1 MDARMLQSKITGQS
15 KNIGQSTNIGQS
27 RNVVPAQD
35 IGGRLPL
42 SALGPLSLEATVH
55 ALAAASD
62 ITLLIDGDGRVQDMA
77 MGNADLAEHGL
88 QDWIGRRWAETV
100 LPENRSKIEEMLE
113 SGSGGRWRQVNHP
126 SIAGDLPIRY
136 LALPAGNDGRLV
148 AIGQDMRAAAA
159 LQQRLLRA
167 QQSMERDSLR
177 LRQLEARYRLV
188 FDTSSEP
195 IVVVDT
201 LNRRIIEANPAARR
215 LADQTAAQ
223 LDQQPFTSIIGPE
236 DREAA
241 TALLGA
247 AAAVD
252 QRHPGRIRMASGETC
267 QISATLFRQDRSSF
281 LLIRLQPLAAR
292 AGGVGVSERP
302 LSEVLD
308 RMPDAFVLTDAQME
322 VLAANGLFL
331 DLVARSRP
339 EDVRGQP
346 LARFLGRPG
355 IDLGLLTTQLK
366 EHGAVR
372 NFGTVM
378 RGPSGEEEEVEVSA
392 VTSNEGGE
400 IRHGFSIRR
409 VSRRLAETP
418 AGQPLPRSV
427 EQLTELVGR
436 VSLKEIVRESTDL
449 IERLCIEAALTYTSD
464 NRASAAE
471 ILGLSRQSLY
481 SKLHRHGLGNL
492 VPDQE

>member
-1 MDARMLQSKITGQS
+1 MDVRAF
-15 KNIGQSTNIGQS
+15 
-27 RNVVPAQD
+27 PAQGD
-35 IGGRLPL
+35 DGRMPL

-62 ITLLIDGDGRVQDMA
+62 ITLLIDGDGRVRDLA
-77 MGNADLAEHGL
+77 MGNADLADHGL

-100 LPENRSKIEEMLE
+100 LPENRAKIEEMLE

-126 SIAGDLPIRY
+126 SVAGDLPIRY
-136 LALPAGNDGRLV
+136 LALPAGEDGRLV
-148 AIGQDMRAAAA
+148 AIGRDMRAAAA

-177 LRQLEARYRLV
+177 LRQLEARYRLL
-188 FDTSSEP
+188 FETAAEP
-195 IVVVDT
+195 IIVVDT
-201 LNRRIIEANPAARR
+201 LNRRIVEANPSARR
-215 LADQTAAQ
+215 LAGELTTS
-223 LDQQPFTSIIGPE
+223 LEQQPFTSIVSAQ

-241 TALLGA
+241 VALLGA
-247 AAAVD
+247 AAAAD
-252 QRHPGRIRMASGETC
+252 QRHPSRIRMIGGETC
-267 QISATLFRQDRSSF
+267 QISATLFRQDRGSF

-292 AGGVGVSERP
+292 AGGIAAVERP
-302 LSEVLD
+302 LAEVLD
-308 RMPDAFVLTDAQME
+308 RMPDAFVLTDARME
-322 VLAANGLFL
+322 ILAANGLFL
-331 DLVARSRP
+331 DLITQSRP
-339 EDVRGQP
+339 EDIRGQS

-355 IDLGLLTTQLK
+355 IDLGLLTAQLK

-378 RGPSGEEEEVEVSA
+378 RSPAGDEEDVEVSA
-392 VTSNEGGE
+392 VTSEEGGE
-400 IRHGFSIRR
+400 QRHGFSIRR
-409 VSRRLAETP
+409 VSRALAETP

-449 IERLCIEAALTYTSD
+449 IERLCIEAALSYTSD

>member
-1 MDARMLQSKITGQS
+1 MDEDASTTMVAQTLPAR
-15 KNIGQSTNIGQS
+15 
-27 RNVVPAQD
+27 D
-35 IGGRLPL
+35 IHGRLPL

-62 ITLLIDGDGRVQDMA
+62 ITLLIDGDGRVRDMA
-77 MGNADLAEHGL
+77 MGNADLADHGL

-100 LPENRSKIEEMLE
+100 LPENRAKIEEMLE

-126 SIAGDLPIRY
+126 SVAGDLPIRY
-136 LALPAGNDGRLV
+136 LALPAGDDGRLV
-148 AIGQDMRAAAA
+148 AIGRDMRAAAA

-177 LRQLEARYRLV
+177 LRQLEARYRLL
-188 FDTSSEP
+188 FDSAAEP

-215 LADQTAAQ
+215 LAGEAANIE
-223 LDQQPFTSIIGPE
+223 QQPFTAIVAPD

-241 TALLGA
+241 VALLGA
-247 AAAVD
+247 AAAAD
-252 QRHPGRIRMASGETC
+252 QRHPSRIRMIGGETC
-267 QISATLFRQDRSSF
+267 QISATLFRQDRGSF
-281 LLIRLQPLAAR
+281 LLVRLQPLALR
-292 AGGVGVSERP
+292 AGGTSAVDRP
-302 LSEVLD
+302 LAEVLD
-308 RMPDAFVLTDAQME
+308 RMPDAFVLTDSRMDI
-322 VLAANGLFL
+322 LAANGLFL
-331 DLVARSRP
+331 DLIAQSRP
-339 EDVRGQP
+339 EDLRGQP

-355 IDLGLLTTQLK
+355 IDLGLLAAQLK

-372 NFGTVM
+372 NFGTVI
-378 RGPSGEEEEVEVSA
+378 RLPSGEEDDVELSA
-392 VTSNEGGE
+392 VSSEDGGE
-400 IRHGFSIRR
+400 LRHGFSIRR
-409 VSRRLAETP
+409 VSRALSETP

-449 IERLCIEAALTYTSD
+449 IERLCIEAALNYTSD

-492 VPDQE
+492 VPEQE